1 MKPVAS
7 NIVSER
13 TQWSTWQPW
22 RRNFTSKQCGPSF
35 FEERTALILVLLYL
49 ITLTIDLQTVLLGRK
64 NLPSQEVIM
73 SEEKLRILRQSH
85 TLHPHPDQVRDPL
98 FTAGSAFFDPRDLV
112 QVKYELLRRVRV
124 DGESVSHAASLF
136 ALSRPTFYAAQ
147 AAWERAGLVG
157 LFPEPT
163 GPRHAHKLT
172 EPILALL
179 RPRTATMSSTQLA
192 AWLRE
197 AHQLIVHPRSI
208 ERALARAGKKGGSQ

>member
-1 MKPVAS
+1 VLSQFCRECKGNYAGYLA
-7 NIVSER
+7 I
-13 TQWSTWQPW
+13 TCC
-22 RRNFTSKQCGPSF
+22 FY
-35 FEERTALILVLLYL
+35 EEKRALTLVLLYL

-98 FTAGSAFFDPRDLV
+98 FTTGSAFFDPRDLV

-172 EPILALL
+172 EAILALL
-179 RPRTATMSSTQLA
+179 RPRAATMSSTQLA
-192 AWLRE
+192 AWLRQE
-197 AHQLIVHPRSI
+197 HQLIVHPRSI
-208 ERALARAGKKGGSQ
+208 ERALARAAKKGGSQ

>member
-1 MKPVAS
+1 VLSQFCRRCKGNNAGYLDILHRFS
-7 NIVSER
+7 SEKR
-13 TQWSTWQPW
+13 
-22 RRNFTSKQCGPSF
+22 
-35 FEERTALILVLLYL
+35 ALTLVLLYH
-49 ITLTIDLQTVLLGRK
+49 IALTIDLQTIILGR
-64 NLPSQEVIM
+64 NTLPSQEVIM
-73 SEEKLRILRQSH
+73 SDEKLENLRQSH

-98 FTAGSAFFDPRDLV
+98 FTTGSAFFDPRDLV

-147 AAWERAGLVG
+147 AAWERAGLIG

-172 EPILALL
+172 EDMLALL
-179 RPRTATMSSTQLA
+179 RPRAATMSSTELA

-197 AHQLIVHPRSI
+197 AHQLLVHPRSI
-208 ERALARAGKKGGSQ
+208 ERALARAAKKGGSR

>member
-1 MKPVAS
+1 MLSQFCRRCKGNNA
-7 NIVSER
+7 ER
-13 TQWSTWQPW
+13 HHII
-22 RRNFTSKQCGPSF
+22 CSF
-35 FEERTALILVLLYL
+35 QKSGAACISVLLYL
-49 ITLTIDLQTVLLGRK
+49 IFLTIDRKTVILQRQP
-64 NLPSQEVIM
+64 LPFQEGIM
-73 SEEKLRILRQSH
+73 SDEKLRVLRKSH

-98 FTAGSAFFDPRDLV
+98 FTTGSAFFDPRDLV

-124 DGESVSHAASLF
+124 DRESVSHATSLF

-172 EPILALL
+172 EDILALL
-179 RPRTATMSSTQLA
+179 RPRASTMSSSELA

-208 ERALARAGKKGGSQ
+208 ERALARVAKKG